1 MCNGTDMKT
10 VHLYMSNLFF
20 KKPQSFPDQL
30 MMQKPV
36 FTTWN
41 YYFKNINQSVVI
53 DFAKQIVANNYSIS
67 QLEIDDKWETFYGDL
82 DFDPKTFPNPKEM
95 TDLLHSM
102 GIRVTLWVHPFC
114 NIDSANFITGT
125 DNGYWVLGVDG
136 KHPELTQWWNG
147 NHSAIL
153 DTNNPKAVQ
162 YYNNSLNNLKTKYG
176 IDSFKFDA
184 GLFYL
189 FF

>member
-20 KKPQSFPDQL
+20 KKPQSFPYQL

-114 NIDSANFITGT
+114 NIDSKNFVDGT
-125 DNGYWVLGVDG
+125 NNGYWVLGSNGKNPEFTEWWDG
-136 KHPELTQWWNG
+136 RH
-147 NHSAIL
+147 AVIL
-153 DTNNPKAVQ
+153 DTTNPRAVE
-162 YYNNSLNNLKTKYG
+162 YYTNKLNYLKTKYG

-184 GLFYL
+184 GL
-189 FF
+189 